1 MTRRVTFS
9 KSKRTNC
16 DHLTSLHLLSL
27 ERHERLLG
35 VVEIDELRP
44 LGRVVEEG
52 VVLLR
57 EGLAYG
63 LVLRIQGHLGLSWVV
78 GSGGGEERRKEE
90 EETEKRVHEL
100 IRIEYST

>member
-1 MTRRVTFS
+1 MTRRVTFL
-9 KSKRTNC
+9 KSNRTNC

-35 VVEIDELRP
+35 VVEVDELRP

-63 LVLRIQGHLGLSWVV
+63 LVLRIQGHLGLLWVV
-78 GSGGGEERRKEE
+78 GSGEERRKEE
-90 EETEKRVHEL
+90 EEETKKKVHEL
-100 IRIEYST
+100 IRIEYFI